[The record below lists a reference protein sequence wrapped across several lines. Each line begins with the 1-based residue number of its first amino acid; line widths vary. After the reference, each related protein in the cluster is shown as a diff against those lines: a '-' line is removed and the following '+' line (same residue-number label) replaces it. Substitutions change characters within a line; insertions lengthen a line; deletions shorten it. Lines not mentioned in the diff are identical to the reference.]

1 VAAENPRS
9 WHTHLGFVLW
19 ALCEVPSSTVGVP
32 PWLLAFGRLP
42 RGPLAVLKDTMVGK
56 TELPLNLGKPTTE
69 YLEELRKNLE

>member
-1 VAAENPRS
+1 
-9 WHTHLGFVLW
+9 
-19 ALCEVPSSTVGVP
+19 VGVP